1 MSFFCLSDCQLHQQP
16 CLQPVYISL
25 QVLDGTYPVNH
36 NIIYLL
42 QDILSLLPDLTTP
55 QLISSFYSNA
65 NDRMLVLYI
74 GSMVRAIIALHDLI
88 DNKLTNQAIEKEVKE
103 EKKKDKA
110 TPAPKE
116 PEKEKA

>member
-1 MSFFCLSDCQLHQQP
+1 
-16 CLQPVYISL
+16 
-25 QVLDGTYPVNH
+25 
-36 NIIYLL
+36 
-42 QDILSLLPDLTTP
+42 
-55 QLISSFYSNA
+55 
-65 NDRMLVLYI
+65 MLVLYI